1 MAHRVTL
8 IPGDGIGPELTEA
21 TRRVLEASGAE
32 FDWDVQFAG
41 TDVMD
46 QNDGNPLPDHVLD
59 AIRETGVALKGPITT
74 PVGSGFRSVN
84 VGLRKALD
92 LYGQVR
98 PCKSYEGV
106 RSRFDDVDLVLIREN
121 TEDLYAGI
129 EYEQGGDEAEEL
141 IAWIEKHG
149 GKLRHRDAGIS
160 IKPLSVTGTRRIVQ
174 FAFDYARRNGRR
186 KVTAVHKANIMKFTD
201 GLYLRVAKEV
211 AAANSDIDFDDRIVD
226 NMCMQLVQRPEEYDV
241 LVCPNLYGDIVSD
254 LAAGMIGG
262 LGMAPGGNFGE
273 EAAIFEPTHG
283 SAPKYAGQNKANPMA
298 QMLSGVMMLRHLD
311 EHEAAD
317 RLESAIAGVI
327 REGKSVTYDMKPTRD
342 DPTAVGTSEV
352 ADAIIEQLGV
362 RVA

>member
-21 TRRVLEASGAE
+21 TRRVIEATGVE
-32 FDWDVQFAG
+32 FDWDIQYAG
-41 TDVMD
+41 ADVMD
-46 QNDGNPLPDHVLD
+46 EHGGNPLPEHVLD
-59 AIRETGVALKGPITT
+59 SIRVNGVALKGPITT
-74 PVGSGFRSVN
+74 PVGGGFRSVN
-84 VGLRKALD
+84 VTLRKALD

-106 RSRFDDVDLVLIREN
+106 RSRFDDVDLVVIREN

-129 EYEQGGDEAEEL
+129 EYEEGTDAARELIEWIEAQGGR
-141 IAWIEKHG
+141 
-149 GKLRHRDAGIS
+149 LRNKDAGIS

-201 GLYLRVAKEV
+201 GLYLRVAREV
-211 AAANSDIDFDDRIVD
+211 AEENSDIEFDDRIVD
-226 NMCMQLVQRPEEYDV
+226 NMSMQLVQRPEEYDV

-254 LAAGMIGG
+254 LCAGMIGG

-273 EAAIFEPTHG
+273 STAIFEPTHG
-283 SAPKYAGQNKANPMA
+283 SAPKYAGQNKVNPMA
-298 QMLSGVMMLRHLD
+298 QMLSGVMMLHHLEEND
-311 EHEAAD
+311 AAERLEAA
-317 RLESAIAGVI
+317 IADVI

-352 ADAIIEQLGV
+352 ADAIIDKLGV
-362 RVA
+362 RV